1 MKTSKN
7 NRKNENTIGENEP
20 ILKNTFSDNTSIP
33 KDLIEDLKKGKIDP
47 LTEGKTNLGYE
58 ERSPRK
64 KELEE
69 KKHYDKDDI

>member
-1 MKTSKN
+1 MKTPKI
-7 NRKNENTIGENEP
+7 NRKSDTLKSEP
-20 ILKNTFSDNTSIP
+20 IVTSPTTDEFSTP
-33 KDLIEDLKKGKIDP
+33 VDLIEDLKKGKIDP

-69 KKHYDKDDI
+69 KEHKDREDK